1 MQFKAQGRVFDVVDP
16 TGEHLANAFD
26 VAGAKGANPI
36 RLAAATFATA
46 GGKIDGVQHVYE
58 DLMAMPLAV
67 AGVLAA
73 WSNGQ
78 LATIGAEIVEG
89 ADPGPLAEGSAPA
102 T

>member
-1 MQFKAQGRVFDVVDP
+1 MKFKAQGHVYDVAEP
-16 TGEHLANAFD
+16 TGEHLAQAFD
-26 VAGAKGANPI
+26 LAGAKAANPI

-46 GGKIDGVQHVYE
+46 GGTVDGVKHVYE
-58 DLMAMPLAV
+58 DLLAMPLSV

-78 LATIGAEIVEG
+78 LATIGAELLAGE
-89 ADPGPLAEGSAPA
+89 DSGPLAEGSAPA